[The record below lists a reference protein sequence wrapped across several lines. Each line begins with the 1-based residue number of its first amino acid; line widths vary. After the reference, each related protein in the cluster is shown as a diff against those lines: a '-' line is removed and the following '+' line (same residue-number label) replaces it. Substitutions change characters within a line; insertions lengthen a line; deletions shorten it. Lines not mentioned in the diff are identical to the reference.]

1 MKVLFVMHNTEQ
13 YSGAN
18 LAMLEVIE
26 NLSSD
31 IEKIILFPNKTGSA
45 INYANKKGY
54 KTLSTYYNTL
64 LLSQNDSGV
73 KNMLKS
79 LLNIIRRIKM
89 VFSCHKIKPFLADI
103 DLVYTNTST
112 IKFGIMLSNALRIPH
127 IWHIR
132 EFGDKDHGLL
142 YPFGKKR
149 YYYKT
154 SGKNKHIIAIS
165 KCLISDIEMYFDK
178 KKIHL
183 VYDDVSINYINPDKE
198 IIYGLNILVAGDIK
212 EGKGQLVCVEAMKL
226 LLENGIENAQMYI
239 AGKTG
244 DQNYYNKIA
253 DFVEKNNLG
262 NNVHFLGRVSDM
274 NSLRKKMNIG
284 IVASKSEAFGRVTVE
299 GMLSKMAMIGR
310 NTGATVELINDGING
325 LLYDGSSEDL
335 AVKIH
340 ELSDINRRGCIV
352 ENAFK
357 YAKEKFTSGLC
368 SQKIEN
374 IIRSVGEERNG

>member
-26 NLSSD
+26 NLSED

-45 INYANKKGY
+45 ISYANKKGY
-54 KTLSTYYNTL
+54 KTLSTYYHTL
-64 LLSQNDSGV
+64 LLSQNDNGI
-73 KNMLKS
+73 KNILKS
-79 LLNIIRRIKM
+79 LLNFIRQIKM
-89 VFSCHKIKPFLADI
+89 IISCRKIKPLLSDV

-112 IKFGIMLSNALRIPH
+112 IKFGIMISSALMIPH

-149 YYYKT
+149 YYNKT
-154 SGKNKHIIAIS
+154 SGKDKHIIAIS
-165 KCLISDIEMYFDK
+165 KCLISDIERYFDK
-178 KKIHL
+178 DKIHL
-183 VYDDVSINYINPDKE
+183 VYDDVSTKYINPDKE
-198 IIYGLNILVAGDIK
+198 NIDGLNILVAGDIK
-212 EGKGQLVCVEAMKL
+212 EGKGQLICVEAMKIF
-226 LLENGIENAQMYI
+226 LENGNKNAQMYI

-244 DQNYYNKIA
+244 NQNYYNIIA
-253 DFVEKNNLG
+253 AFIEKNNLG

-335 AVKIH
+335 AIKIQ
-340 ELSDINRRGCIV
+340 ELSDLNLREYIV
-352 ENAFK
+352 ENAFQ
-357 YAKEKFTSGLC
+357 YAKEKFASGLC